1 MLIATADPRLLS
13 RFNALRA
20 ELADLAYELE
30 CQGRCDAADIA
41 NHLGLRLAEFAG
53 ELGDPAAV
61 SSLNPNPDPS

>member
-1 MLIATADPRLLS
+1 MLVAATDRLLLA

-53 ELGDPAAV
+53 ELGDPAAAA
-61 SSLNPNPDPS
+61 SLNPESDPS